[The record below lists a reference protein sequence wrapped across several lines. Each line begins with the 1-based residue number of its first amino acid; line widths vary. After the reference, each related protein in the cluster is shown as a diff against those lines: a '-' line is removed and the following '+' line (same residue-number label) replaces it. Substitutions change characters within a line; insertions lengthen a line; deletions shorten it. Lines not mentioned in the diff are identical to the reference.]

1 MYALTRQFICLP
13 SGLPEKAAS
22 FESATALRPLL
33 AIFRATWGW
42 AFRKKDPDTGGSDTF
57 HKRWAQLS
65 IPELAKKPA
74 TRRPSSGRRPAGW
87 RGPTSRGPGP
97 AERNPTE
104 GRLPLQGKPLPQG
117 KPLLQGKPLPRG
129 PPLLERPPTQL
140 GGISNTVAPGPLIER
155 VLLESKTQE
164 KKTQEAKAKTRR

>member
-33 AIFRATWGW
+33 AIFRATWGM

-74 TRRPSSGRRPAGW
+74 TRRPPSGRQPAGW

-97 AERNPTE
+97 AERNPIE
-104 GRLPLQGKPLPQG
+104 GRLPLQGKPLPG
-117 KPLLQGKPLPRG
+117 G

-140 GGISNTVAPGPLIER
+140 GGISNTVAPSPLIER
-155 VLLESKTQE
+155 ILLESKTQE
-164 KKTQEAKAKTRR
+164 KKAQEPKAKTRR